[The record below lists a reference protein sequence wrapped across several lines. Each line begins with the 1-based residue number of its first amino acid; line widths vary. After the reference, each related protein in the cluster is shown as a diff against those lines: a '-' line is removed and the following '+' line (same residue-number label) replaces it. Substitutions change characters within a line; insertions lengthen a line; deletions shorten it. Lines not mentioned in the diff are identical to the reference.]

1 MSRAAPQR
9 SEVSTELAAAAPDRH
24 DFTAALGRLKA
35 ASSYSYQ
42 ALAGEIGRPV
52 STVHGWCTGKHLP
65 YPRDNDVF
73 EQLLGLLG
81 VGDTPSWMRILAEL
95 RRSAN
100 GKPPGS
106 APNPYRGLEPFT
118 EHDVE
123 DFFGRTALADRI
135 LERIEHRL
143 DAPLADVGLAPR
155 LIAVVG
161 ASGSGKTSLLRAGV
175 MPRLVGRDDTDVTY
189 FTPDEDDPLAHIT
202 RIADDVE
209 CAAAQRS
216 ATRHVVI
223 IDRLE
228 VLLGESHQPSLDTT
242 MEVIDGLRRAPNTAV
257 VVGLRSD
264 FFHRATG
271 VRILL
276 DALQHDPVVVGPMTF
291 EEATDCIVRPAE
303 RAGLTVAPDL
313 VVELIAEFARHVEG
327 RDSTEALPL
336 LSHVLYLLADETDDR
351 HLTVAHYREIGGLE
365 HALERSADDAYGSLG
380 ATEQLACH
388 ALFRHLVELDPR
400 ALPTRRTLS
409 RADLARSE
417 PHLDFDIVIDRFAE
431 RRLLTADVDSVT
443 ISHEA
448 LLTAW
453 PLLTQWIE
461 HEHDA
466 LAVVRRIR
474 NATRNWIETGEDPH
488 ALAGG
493 ILLATAER
501 LLTTSA
507 TSRLSADER
516 RFVRLSTAAQEL
528 IRQRD
533 AEVLSRQLAMQA
545 AVLRPA
551 DPALSAQIALISHE
565 TAPTVWTRSAVLSAT
580 SPLPGARYLGAPGPT
595 VVAVSADADLLAVT
609 DAADGSV
616 QLYRRRGLHW
626 ERDRVVTGCVPGSTA
641 YAVALS
647 PDGALLA
654 VGGTDCVVSLV
665 DLTAGDTRVELRHP
679 AHRFDGPVHALVF
692 DDGGTR
698 LTAAGTGSGVA
709 RWTVGAGPVAA
720 FDVLI
725 ERPGTTMGVAV
736 DHNGSIALSD
746 IDGSVHL
753 YRPGTDDRLEVTWSD
768 DGHPDVPASAV
779 DISAD
784 GRILI
789 AGYRNGDVRAW
800 TADPGD
806 CSAPAETCAF
816 VEVELGRSAE
826 FASWVN
832 DVSFS
837 PSGHMVAA
845 AASDGRVRIWD
856 TRTWTLEE
864 RELQHPTVVTA
875 VCWVSDGEL
884 LTTAEDGTLRTWLAS
899 NLATGERGATIW
911 SVTYDRSGER
921 LLSCSPNFALVHDTD
936 GHRTDP
942 PTRGPRLMWR
952 LVAPDGLTLSGAS
965 TLSPDGRLAV
975 LGTRQGTVIVCP
987 LPADRCEPVFDV
999 NMLEPDVLDDE
1010 RAHHLD
1016 PLARLV
1022 ENVCFSADGHLLSAS
1037 DSAGVVR
1044 VWRVTGAGDDV
1055 AFAAHPDEH
1064 VPPPALNLAS
1074 TPDGRHLAVASEAGT
1089 VHVFEVP
1096 DDPDTP
1102 LVPVSVT
1109 SSGRSFATSV
1119 AFHPALPV
1127 MAVANADRSV
1137 SVWSITDF
1145 DHPTL
1150 IQRIHGP
1157 GGHPFWLCFSPG
1169 GDRLAAGFTDG
1180 WVWLWDSAGLH
1191 DGAQTRTAEPIVEY
1205 ARIEST
1211 GPGVYA
1217 VTICPCGTHLVGA
1230 GPRGRIDRWIIDEK
1244 LAFATLEDTCGDEL
1258 TPTEWASYVPIV
1270 PFRHATPRP

>member
-9 SEVSTELAAAAPDRH
+9 RETSTELVTAAPHRH
-24 DFTAALGRLKA
+24 EFTAALGRLKA
-35 ASSYSYQ
+35 TSSYSYQ

-73 EQLLGLLG
+73 RQLLGLLG
-81 VGDTPSWMRILAEL
+81 VDDTRNWMETLAEL
-95 RRSAN
+95 RRSSN
-100 GKPPGS
+100 GKSPDS
-106 APNPYRGLEPFT
+106 SPNPYRGLEPFT
-118 EHDVE
+118 ED
-123 DFFGRTALADRI
+123 DADNFFGRTELTDRI
-135 LERIEHRL
+135 IERIDHRL
-143 DAPLADVGLAPR
+143 ETPLLELGPAPR

-175 MPRLVGRDDTDVTY
+175 MPRLIGRDDTDITY
-189 FTPDEDDPLAHIT
+189 LTPDEDDPLAHLT
-202 RIADDVE
+202 RVADDID
-209 CAAAQRS
+209 CPATQRP

-228 VLLGESHQPSLDTT
+228 VLLGEAHQPSLETA
-242 MEVIDGLRRAPNTAV
+242 MEVIDGLRRTPNTAV
-257 VVGLRSD
+257 VVGLRAD
-264 FFHRATG
+264 FFHRATT
-271 VRILL
+271 VRIML

-327 RDSTEALPL
+327 RNATEALPL

-365 HALERSADDAYGSLG
+365 HALERSADNAYDSLT

-388 ALFRHLVELDPR
+388 ALFRHLVELDPK
-400 ALPTRRTLS
+400 ALPTRRTVNRL
-409 RADLARSE
+409 DLARSD
-417 PHLDFDIVIDRFAE
+417 PHLDFDVVIDRFAE

-461 HEHDA
+461 NEHDA

-474 NATRNWIETGEDPH
+474 NATRNWLETGEDPH

-528 IRQRD
+528 IEQRD
-533 AEVLSRQLAMQA
+533 AEVLSRQLAMEA

-551 DPALSAQIALISHE
+551 DPALSTQIALIAHE

-580 SPLPGARYLGAPGPT
+580 SPLPGARHLGTPGPT
-595 VVAVSADADLLAVT
+595 VLAVSGDGDLLAVT

-616 QLYRRRGLHW
+616 QLYRRRGLRW
-626 ERDRVVTGCVPGSTA
+626 DRDRVVTGCVPGSTA
-641 YAVALS
+641 YALALS

-654 VGGTDCVVSLV
+654 VGGTDRVVSLV

-679 AHRFDGPVHALVF
+679 AHRFDGPVHALAF
-692 DDGGTR
+692 DHEGTH

-709 RWTVGAGPVAA
+709 RWTVGAGPSAA
-720 FDVLI
+720 FDQLV
-725 ERPGTTMGVAV
+725 ERPGTTMGAAV
-736 DHNGSIALSD
+736 DCSGNTALSHN
-746 IDGSVHL
+746 DGSVQLYHPGSDGHL
-753 YRPGTDDRLEVTWSD
+753 HLAWAD

-779 DISAD
+779 DISPD
-784 GRILI
+784 GRTLV

-800 TADPGD
+800 TADG
-806 CSAPAETCAF
+806 STATAEAAGF
-816 VEVELGRSAE
+816 SEIELGRSAE

-832 DVSFS
+832 DMSFS
-837 PSGHMVAA
+837 PSGHMMAA

-856 TRTWTLEE
+856 TRTWTVVE

-875 VCWVSDGEL
+875 VCWVSDVEL

-965 TLSPDGRLAV
+965 TLSPDGRLAA

-987 LPADRCEPVFDV
+987 LPADGVEPVFDV
-999 NMLEPDVLDDE
+999 NTLAADVLDDG

-1016 PLARLV
+1016 PLAGLV
-1022 ENVCFSADGHLLSAS
+1022 ENVCFSPDGRVLAAS
-1037 DSAGVVR
+1037 DSTGHVR
-1044 VWRVTGAGDDV
+1044 AWQVTGSGDD
-1055 AFAAHPDEH
+1055 ARFAAHPDQH
-1064 VPPPALNLAS
+1064 VPPPALNLA
-1074 TPDGRHLAVASEAGT
+1074 TTHDGRHLAVVSEAGT
-1089 VHVFEVP
+1089 VHIFEVP
-1096 DDPDTP
+1096 DDPDGA
-1102 LVPVSVT
+1102 LAPVSVT
-1109 SSGRSFATSV
+1109 PTGQSFATSV

-1137 SVWSITDF
+1137 SVWSITDLER
-1145 DHPTL
+1145 PTL

-1180 WVWLWDSAGLH
+1180 WVWLWDVTGL
-1191 DGAQTRTAEPIVEY
+1191 DDPDTRGAEPIVEY
-1205 ARIEST
+1205 ARIESE

-1230 GPRGRIDRWIIDEK
+1230 GPRGRIDRWIIDEQ
-1244 LAFATLEDTCGDEL
+1244 LAFFTLEAACGDEV
-1258 TPTEWASYVPIV
+1258 TPTEWASYVPTV
-1270 PFRHATPRP
+1270 PFRHARRRY

>member
-9 SEVSTELAAAAPDRH
+9 RETSTELVTAAPHRH
-24 DFTAALGRLKA
+24 DFTAALARLKTT
-35 ASSYSYQ
+35 SSYSYQ

-73 EQLLGLLG
+73 RQLLGLLG
-81 VGDTPSWMRILAEL
+81 VDDTRNWMETLAEL
-95 RRSAN
+95 RHGGN
-100 GKPPGS
+100 GKPAGS

-118 EHDVE
+118 ED
-123 DFFGRTALADRI
+123 DADNFFGRFELTDRI
-135 LERIEHRL
+135 IERIDHRL
-143 DAPLADVGLAPR
+143 EAPLLELGLTPR

-175 MPRLVGRDDTDVTY
+175 MPRLARRDDVEVTY
-189 FTPDEDDPLAHIT
+189 LTPDQDDPLAHLT
-202 RIADDVE
+202 RVADDID
-209 CAAAQRS
+209 CAATQRP

-228 VLLGESHQPSLDTT
+228 VLLGEAHQPSLDTT
-242 MEVIDGLRRAPNTAV
+242 MEVIDGLRRTPNTAV
-257 VVGLRSD
+257 VVGLRAD
-264 FFHRATG
+264 FFHRATT
-271 VRILL
+271 VRIML

-327 RDSTEALPL
+327 RNATEALPL

-365 HALERSADDAYGSLG
+365 HALERSADNAYDSLT

-388 ALFRHLVELDPR
+388 ALFRHLVELDPK

-409 RADLARSE
+409 RVDLARSD
-417 PHLDFDIVIDRFAE
+417 PHLDFDVVIDRFAE
-431 RRLLTADVDSVT
+431 QRLLTADVDSVT

-461 HEHDA
+461 NEHDA

-474 NATRNWIETGEDPH
+474 NATRNWLETGEDPH

-493 ILLATAER
+493 TLLATAER
-501 LLTTSA
+501 RLTTSA

-528 IRQRD
+528 IEQRD

-551 DPALSAQIALISHE
+551 DPALSAQIALIAHE

-580 SPLPGARYLGAPGPT
+580 SPLPGARYLGSPGPT
-595 VVAVSADADLLAVT
+595 VVASSADGNLLAVT

-616 QLYRRRGLHW
+616 RLYRRRGLHW
-626 ERDRVVTGCVPGSTA
+626 GRDRALTGCVPGSTA
-641 YAVALS
+641 YAIALS
-647 PDGALLA
+647 PDGTLLA

-665 DLTAGDTRVELRHP
+665 DLTADDERIELRHP
-679 AHRFDGPVHALVF
+679 GHIFDGPVHSLTF
-692 DDGGTR
+692 DHDGAR
-698 LTAAGTGSGVA
+698 LTATGTGSGVA
-709 RWTVGAGPVAA
+709 RWTVAPGPLAA
-720 FDVLI
+720 VDQLI

-736 DHNGSIALSD
+736 DRNGNCALSHM
-746 IDGSVHL
+746 DGSVQL
-753 YRPGTDDRLEVTWSD
+753 YRTDHCGHLRLAWAD

-779 DISAD
+779 DISPD
-784 GRILI
+784 GSVLV

-800 TADPGD
+800 TVSLHSGA
-806 CSAPAETCAF
+806 APDAELT
-816 VEVELGRSAE
+816 EIELGRSAE

-832 DVSFS
+832 DVVFS
-837 PSGHMVAA
+837 PSGHLMAA

-856 TRTWTLEE
+856 TRTWTVTE

-875 VCWVSDGEL
+875 ARWASDAEIV
-884 LTTAEDGTLRTWLAS
+884 TTAEDGTLRSWHAS

-911 SVTYDRSGER
+911 SVSYDRSGER
-921 LLSCSPNFALVHDTD
+921 LLSCSPNFALVHATD
-936 GHRTDP
+936 DHRSELS
-942 PTRGPRLMWR
+942 TRSPRLMWR
-952 LVAPDGLTLSGAS
+952 LVAPEELTLSGAS
-965 TLSPDGRLAV
+965 AVSPNGRLAV
-975 LGTRQGTVIVCP
+975 LGTRQGTVLACP
-987 LPADRCEPVFDV
+987 LPADGVEPVFDV
-999 NMLEPDVLDDE
+999 NRLPADVLDRQ
-1010 RAHHLD
+1010 RAQHLD
-1016 PLARLV
+1016 PLAGLV
-1022 ENVCFSADGHLLSAS
+1022 ENVCFSADGRILAAS
-1037 DSAGVVR
+1037 DSAGHVR
-1044 VWRVTGAGDDV
+1044 VWQVTGSDDDV
-1055 AFAAHPDEH
+1055 RFAAHPDQH
-1064 VPPPALNLAS
+1064 VPPPALNLA
-1074 TPDGRHLAVASEAGT
+1074 TTHDGRHLAVASEAGT
-1089 VHVFEVP
+1089 VHLFEIP
-1096 DDPDTP
+1096 DNPDTP
-1102 LVPVSVT
+1102 LAPVSVT
-1109 SSGRSFATSV
+1109 KSGQSFATSV
-1119 AFHPALPV
+1119 AFHPTLPV

-1137 SVWSITDF
+1137 SVWSITDLER
-1145 DHPTL
+1145 PTL
-1150 IQRIHGP
+1150 VQRIHGP

-1180 WVWLWDSAGLH
+1180 WVWLWDVTGL
-1191 DGAQTRTAEPIVEY
+1191 DDPDTRGAEPIVEY
-1205 ARIEST
+1205 ARIESE
-1211 GPGVYA
+1211 GPGVYTI
-1217 VTICPCGTHLVGA
+1217 TICPCGTHLIGA
-1230 GPRGRIDRWIIDEK
+1230 GPRGRIDRWIIDEQ
-1244 LAFATLEDTCGDEL
+1244 LAFLTLEAACGDEV
-1258 TPTEWASYVPIV
+1258 TPTEWSSYVPTV
-1270 PFRHATPRP
+1270 PFRHATRHD